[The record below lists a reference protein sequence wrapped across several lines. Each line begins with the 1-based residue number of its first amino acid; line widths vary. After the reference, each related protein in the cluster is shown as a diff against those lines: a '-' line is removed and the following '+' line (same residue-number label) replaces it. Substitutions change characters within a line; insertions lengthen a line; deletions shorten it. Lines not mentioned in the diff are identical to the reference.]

1 MYFLQKMKENV
12 MSDMT
17 SLLKLCCSTLSLVLC
32 LSLSLSLF
40 STLSLLSANNLLL
53 PLLSNFPQLSV
64 NFSRVV
70 TLEFG
75 RKRESEAFKSS
86 VCVFIRFHFSQ
97 LLLSTLCQL
106 VLEVFSE
113 LAKLMRL
120 TPCVFVQLA
129 LTLSVCVCV
138 YAQSKM

>member
-1 MYFLQKMKENV
+1 MFTNLTFLNV
-12 MSDMT
+12 FFTKDERKCDVSYDLFT
-17 SLLKLCCSTLSLVLC
+17 EVVLFYSLSRPLSV
-32 LSLSLSLF
+32 SLSLF

-64 NFSRVV
+64 NSSRVV

-120 TPCVFVQLA
+120 TPCVFVQR
-129 LTLSVCVCV
+129 LSH
-138 YAQSKM
+138 